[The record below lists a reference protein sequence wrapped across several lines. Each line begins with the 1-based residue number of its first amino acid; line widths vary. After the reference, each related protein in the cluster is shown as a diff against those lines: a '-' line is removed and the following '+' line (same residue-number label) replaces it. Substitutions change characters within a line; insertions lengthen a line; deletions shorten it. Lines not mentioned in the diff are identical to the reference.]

1 MFTEVELLTLMSC
14 ILHTKSSPAHRPA
27 TAQFVIFDTS
37 NSLTSQC
44 AWKNEFQKNISECHW
59 RTGYCL
65 KFNFSP
71 IKGSFWARWSEA
83 LNRICYFGVWR
94 LNTGWYEH
102 YGDLR
107 KLTAQNPW
115 KSTIDRDKE
124 PWSIYCLAATD
135 KLIRNQP
142 IMPARIQKNLYHQ
155 QE

>member
-1 MFTEVELLTLMSC
+1 MSC

-44 AWKNEFQKNISECHW
+44 AWKNEFQKNIWMSLENW
-59 RTGYCL
+59 L
-65 KFNFSP
+65 LLEVQLWVSP

-83 LNRICYFGVWR
+83 LNRNCYFGVWR

-102 YGDLR
+102 YGDWR

>member
-1 MFTEVELLTLMSC
+1 MSC
-14 ILHTKSSPAHRPA
+14 ILRTKSSPAHRPVM
-27 TAQFVIFDTS
+27 AQFVILTPQIAWQVNVHEKM
-37 NSLTSQC
+37 NSRKTP
-44 AWKNEFQKNISECHW
+44 KCHW

-65 KFNFSP
+65 KFNFYP
-71 IKGSFWARWSEA
+71 IQGSFWARWSEA
-83 LNRICYFGVWR
+83 LHRNCYFGVWR
-94 LNTGWYEH
+94 LNTGLYEH
-102 YGDLR
+102 HGDLR

-155 QE
+155 RE